1 MNIKSLQM
9 KKAILLA
16 IGLTLFGVIKAQNV
30 FKVDSIAVPAQVQFD
45 TIRVYPNPE
54 KGIYRDTLRIVPVE
68 ISASKYLSRV
78 AVAKTVQLIDLGLTA
93 AATGILIA
101 RAPQT
106 DSQSLRECGVVIGL
120 VGGAVWLVS
129 EIEAISNMRKASTV
143 LSNITISGSGIS
155 YHF

>member
-1 MNIKSLQM
+1 M

-16 IGLTLFGVIKAQNV
+16 IGLTLLGVTKAQNI
-30 FKVDSIAVPAQVQFD
+30 FKVDSVAVPAQVRFD

-54 KGIYRDTLRIVPVE
+54 EGIYKDTLRIVPTE
-68 ISASKYLSRV
+68 ISTSKYLSRV

-93 AATGILIA
+93 TAAGILIA

-106 DSQSLRECGVVIGL
+106 DSQSLRESGIFISL

-129 EIEAISNMRKASTV
+129 EIVAISNMRKASTV